1 MSGGKPTKRRGGAV
15 SQQRTPEGPRP
26 RAAKGAPMTEEER
39 RAHALSQRRAFFAAV
54 GATLF
59 AAGFIVLVLVLNQLP
74 WR

>member
-15 SQQRTPEGPRP
+15 PQRAPEGPRP
-26 RAAKGAPMTEEER
+26 RAAKGAPATEEER